1 MKIERETSKVIIG
14 GKREQ
19 SQFKF
24 AANGHAFKILSDSLY
39 SDKVRAI
46 VRELCTNAW
55 DSHKAAGYPEKPFD
69 VHFPSVFDPFFYVRD
84 YGTGLSHDDVMQ
96 LYTTFFESTKN
107 NSNDFI
113 GALGLGSKSPFAYTD
128 QFIIESWFGGEHR
141 SYSAFLGEDGTPQC
155 VHLSTKE
162 CDAAESGIKVTLPVE
177 NKDCKDSGVFYQKA
191 SLVLPA
197 FKVLPNLLNLDDFYK
212 NHIKQAHQTLWE
224 NMPDEGSSKF
234 LTFRNSD
241 RLGMGLFSDSVF
253 PWFARQGSVVYPVN
267 IDDIDVSH
275 LVDEDASDEEIERVN
290 NMISS
295 FKDYIQQVQKK
306 APYGSR
312 SILFTNFNI
321 GDVSIAPSREA
332 LSYDAHT
339 AKSVFEVV
347 CWFTNGLEQAYRGLF
362 RAYSSPKEMVKSFES
377 AQSEVM
383 HGVIPKWL
391 VEKVGE
397 LPSMSIGGSENW
409 VHLTMDPVFP
419 DLAEKTLRD
428 ALFGGLSN
436 VGIVEGTV
444 PVLNATNDE
453 QTTKAVQ
460 SELTLD
466 LVRYKGNGRRFEL
479 DYIAGKSNFNV
490 TRIASNI
497 TNSGLV
503 ILCDDVHRPKAV
515 DGLLRKM
522 RSLGKISSFDNVIV
536 LRVSP
541 SKIEAANTIRCYN
554 SNPNKLFECTNDV
567 NQQSVTNAMRSL
579 VPLYKWFFGPNVVI
593 LSEIEPELDNKLKEI
608 RKQERE
614 RKINEG
620 SLIVPVLG
628 EAERNIIKYANKHN
642 KFYYLQTV
650 GSGRVIVG
658 DKDVELGSISS
669 LIHGFQV
676 GFGIN
681 QNQRHGHIPVFLL
694 HKTNFNRVK
703 KLGLL
708 DKGVNV
714 IDFIARS
721 LNTFI
726 DRNPLEYAAVRIA
739 NNSKSLYAMNAIVS
753 DVFYGV
759 HDQLFNS
766 GHTKSVIKHE
776 KALNDA
782 LASITD
788 TGVEGLRQF
797 LSAGTNSQVSTFVRT
812 PKWIKDEINE
822 GRVLKERLT
831 RLTTLRSKISFIR
844 SHYQILE
851 MLNSVTRSDTFLPRS
866 KVAEQVLM
874 NLNSLKLAVEGMSHN
889 AYKKYPLLKS
899 VSFSKDIVDDL
910 KIYVDAVDAKATS
923 V

>member
-1 MKIERETSKVIIG
+1 
-14 GKREQ
+14 
-19 SQFKF
+19 
-24 AANGHAFKILSDSLY
+24 
-39 SDKVRAI
+39 
-46 VRELCTNAW
+46 
-55 DSHKAAGYPEKPFD
+55 
-69 VHFPSVFDPFFYVRD
+69 
-84 YGTGLSHDDVMQ
+84 
-96 LYTTFFESTKN
+96 
-107 NSNDFI
+107 
-113 GALGLGSKSPFAYTD
+113 
-128 QFIIESWFGGEHR
+128 
-141 SYSAFLGEDGTPQC
+141 
-155 VHLSTKE
+155 
-162 CDAAESGIKVTLPVE
+162 
-177 NKDCKDSGVFYQKA
+177 
-191 SLVLPA
+191 
-197 FKVLPNLLNLDDFYK
+197 
-212 NHIKQAHQTLWE
+212 
-224 NMPDEGSSKF
+224 
-234 LTFRNSD
+234 
-241 RLGMGLFSDSVF
+241 
-253 PWFARQGSVVYPVN
+253 
-267 IDDIDVSH
+267 
-275 LVDEDASDEEIERVN
+275 
-290 NMISS
+290 
-295 FKDYIQQVQKK
+295 
-306 APYGSR
+306 
-312 SILFTNFNI
+312 
-321 GDVSIAPSREA
+321 
-332 LSYDAHT
+332 
-339 AKSVFEVV
+339 
-347 CWFTNGLEQAYRGLF
+347 
-362 RAYSSPKEMVKSFES
+362 
-377 AQSEVM
+377 
-383 HGVIPKWL
+383 
-391 VEKVGE
+391 
-397 LPSMSIGGSENW
+397 
-409 VHLTMDPVFP
+409 
-419 DLAEKTLRD
+419 LAEKTLRD
-428 ALFGGLSN
+428 ALFGGLTN

-453 QTTKAVQ
+453 QTTMAVQ

-466 LVRYKGNGRRFEL
+466 LVRYKGNGRRFEQ
-479 DYIAGKSNFNV
+479 DYITGKSNFSV

-522 RSLGKISSFDNVIV
+522 RSLGKISSFDSVMV

-541 SKIEAANTIRCYN
+541 SKIEADNTIRGYN
-554 SNPNKLFECTNDV
+554 ANPDELFECTNDV

-669 LIHGFQV
+669 LIRGFQV

-681 QNQRHGHIPVFLL
+681 QNQRHDHIPVFLL

-703 KLGLL
+703 KQGLL

-739 NNSKSLYAMNAIVS
+739 NNSKSLYAMNAIVR

-776 KALNDA
+776 KALNEA
-782 LASITD
+782 LANISEF
-788 TGVEGLRQF
+788 GVEGLRQF
-797 LSAGTNSQVSTFVRT
+797 LSAGTFSQVSTFVRT

-822 GRVLKERLT
+822 GRVRKERLT
-831 RLTTLRSKISFIR
+831 RLTAIQLKISFIR
-844 SHYQILE
+844 SHYQTLK

-874 NLNSLKLAVEGMSHN
+874 NLNSLKLAVEGMSRD

-910 KIYVDAVDAKATS
+910 KIYVDAVDTNAAS
-923 V
+923 M